1 MNATLSLKRKATRA
15 IPGKKPLSF
24 PASCLRVCA
33 TLLLLIGGNT
43 TLLAQL
49 NGATD
54 LRGSNSGTR
63 DDGTLYDRW
72 VINGDRTNTKSY
84 LRLQNGSNAYNFIND
99 EQALRI
105 SRTTSSS
112 LNAIGDYIFGL
123 YPDGRALFY
132 DDIQIINN
140 GKLTLP
146 GSGSIGIGTVNP
158 SYKLHAKGDVFAD
171 GGWFRASGDKGL
183 YFQNYGGGFFMQDN
197 SWIRTYGNKNFYH
210 NTGIMRTDGSFQV
223 GRDGERFIV
232 NGAGNVGVGT
242 TNPDA
247 LLAIGNVGENNGVKM
262 LGFGETGLNSFWF
275 ESGFQPYSGNNYMT
289 LQGSVQTEP
298 LMSWKLNGNVG
309 IGIVNPRNKLDVAGT
324 LRTQALEVID
334 ASGDT
339 LMHVDN
345 EGKLNIRNS
354 RSTHYFSA
362 DRIYITEGSRERGEL
377 FFSREGNNHL
387 SIKTKGGDDIK
398 FLTNNSNVVMTLK
411 HENQNVGIGTEIP
424 GEKLEVIGNI
434 KGTNF
439 IGDELDVTGNI
450 TGAQFI
456 GDGLDVTGNVTGA
469 QFIGDGSQL
478 TNIHTDILRA
488 DDFNLKV
495 NDQGTGNFLEL
506 APERYNSDE
515 GVFMG
520 LKLAVLHAYAT
531 EPTPVVKIS
540 ANGNTLFGSGLHEAT
555 EKVQVVGNVKATQF
569 IGDGSQLTNVPSIWT
584 THGGNI
590 HVSTGNVGIGVSNPS
605 EKLEVNGRVKAG
617 GLALAGDNT
626 SHTIDS
632 RIDGTIVFGGQA
644 GSSEI
649 TDASI
654 DQSYYSDFAV
664 WVKEGIVV
672 DDIALAASDEWAGT
686 QPDYVFA
693 DDYALPS
700 LAETEAFVR
709 ENRHLPDM
717 PSQAEIRE
725 KGWSLPEMDQR
736 LLKQVEELVLHTIE
750 QQKQLEM
757 LREQVAQ
764 LTELLTEK

>member
-1 MNATLSLKRKATRA
+1 MNATLSLKRKTTRA

-24 PASCLRVCA
+24 PASCLCVCA

-49 NGATD
+49 NGDTN

-84 LRLQNGSNAYNFIND
+84 LRLQNGSNAYNLIND

-210 NTGIMRTDGSFQV
+210 DTGIMRTDGSFQV

-339 LMHVDN
+339 LMHVDDN
-345 EGKLNIRNS
+345 GNLNINS
-354 RSTHYFSA
+354 ERWGGLTDFNSLEYSVRGANGNPIQDLARWTFRGA
-362 DRIYITEGSRERGEL
+362 VDDDNRDILFETFNDRPLNFKVDGHTTLWLGK
-377 FFSREGNNHL
+377 NHRVG
-387 SIKTKGGDDIK
+387 IGDFKTPEAKLHVKGGEMIVEDEGIK
-398 FLTNNSNVVMTLK
+398 IVMGMNNGIPHGWIGTKTNHDLLVGTNNSSAIKIASNGYVV
-411 HENQNVGIGTEIP
+411 IGQVADPT
-424 GEKLEVIGNI
+424 EKLEVIGNV
-434 KGTNF
+434 KAT
-439 IGDELDVTGNI
+439 
-450 TGAQFI
+450 
-456 GDGLDVTGNVTGA
+456 
-469 QFIGDGSQL
+469 QFIGDGSRL
-478 TNIHTDILRA
+478 TNVPSIWTTNGGDI
-488 DDFNLKV
+488 DFS
-495 NDQGTGNFLEL
+495 TGNVGIGVSTPSEKLE
-506 APERYNSDE
+506 
-515 GVFMG
+515 
-520 LKLAVLHAYAT
+520 
-531 EPTPVVKIS
+531 
-540 ANGNTLFGSGLHEAT
+540 
-555 EKVQVVGNVKATQF
+555 VVGNVKATQF